1 MRTLLLKLLGVRCSL
16 QEIISTCSMAD
27 ILAIYGFSFVVGQ
40 LILHQEPFRLGIV
53 HQVVLTFIS
62 ILVIYMLRY
71 CYMMGNKLSEA
82 SAGLKGF
89 GKNDVTSRTMY
100 SFIQQ
105 MRRCQQSVWC
115 FVVPVFPAVRF
126 VQKTLYLEYVPN
138 SDTGYYAALF
148 GASTFYLALIAY
160 IHLAISIFFFWKI
173 SRNTGGCIPLRFPND
188 LFTPPEWLTLWA
200 SYFRRSEKAFFV
212 SGALF
217 TFEYILLMP
226 EGIITYE
233 SGPVIHSKDPFAF
246 ITSWL
251 TIVVLII
258 IAFPIIAILIRHL
271 FQATL
276 NNMRAGLQGEFQTL
290 WNTAGE
296 RAQLTELWA
305 YAQLSSS
312 SLKLGSYIFPQKT
325 YVPLI
330 STLISLALNLM
341 KLYESLIAP
350 TMSGV

>member
-1 MRTLLLKLLGVRCSL
+1 MRALLLKLLGVRCSL
-16 QEIISTCSMAD
+16 QEKISTCSMAD
-27 ILAIYGFSFVVGQ
+27 ILAVYVLFFVVGR
-40 LILHQEPFRLGIV
+40 LILHQEPFRFGIV
-53 HQVVLTFIS
+53 HQIVLTFIS

-105 MRRCQQSVWC
+105 MKQCQQSVWC
-115 FVVPVFPAVRF
+115 FVVPVFPAMRF
-126 VQKTLYLEYVPN
+126 VQKTLYLEYVPD
-138 SDTGYYAALF
+138 SDTGYYAAFF

-160 IHLAISIFFFWKI
+160 IHFAISIFFFWKI
-173 SRNTGGCIPLRFPND
+173 SQNTGGCIPLRFPND
-188 LFTPPEWLTLWA
+188 LFTPPEWLALWVG
-200 SYFRRSEKAFFV
+200 YFRRSEKAFFI

-217 TFEYILLMP
+217 TLEYILLMP

-233 SGPVIHSKDPFAF
+233 PGPVIHSKDPFAF
-246 ITSWL
+246 LTSWL

-271 FQATL
+271 FQTAL

-341 KLYESLIAP
+341 KLYEGLIIP
-350 TMSGV
+350 TLS